1 MRYEINVTTGEVIQ
15 REATAE
21 ELAQE
26 AIDQAAS
33 SAAQEVRDAEE
44 AAKIANKESAMSKLS
59 ALGLTDEEIAAI
71 IG

>member
-33 SAAQEVRDAEE
+33 AAAQEVRDAEE
-44 AAKIANKESAMSKLS
+44 SAKIADKESAMSKLS